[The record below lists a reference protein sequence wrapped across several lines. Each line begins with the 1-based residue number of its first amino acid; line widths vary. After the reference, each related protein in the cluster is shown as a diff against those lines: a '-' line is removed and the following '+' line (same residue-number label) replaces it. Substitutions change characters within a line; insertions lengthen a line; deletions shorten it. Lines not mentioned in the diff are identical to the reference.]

1 MLRARKLTCPP
12 VRWCRL
18 SALSLPL
25 LLAACATQPLSLPQ
39 EPAAATV
46 SPTSVVLFISDGA
59 SFETWNLAGYWARGE
74 RDGAPWSD
82 WPIQLGMTTYPL
94 NTSETP
100 IMDAIPRVSYDP
112 ALAWS
117 TAPVPPDETRFPAIV
132 PGAPDMVYPS
142 PIAGYQWLR
151 QNYTDSAAGA
161 TALATGVK
169 TFNNA
174 IAVDNFGRKLRIV
187 TDDARDA
194 GLATGVVT
202 SVPFSH
208 ATPAAFAAHSLDR
221 DDYHGIARQMIF
233 GERLDVIAGAGHPYH
248 DHDGRRRETPDY
260 LGRVAEYLWVGAEE
274 WEALETGSAPRRLFD
289 THSDI
294 QALADG
300 SLTLSEPWI
309 AVAPVNA
316 ALQLLRNRAVAG
328 RDPSKLSGVAF
339 TPDMPDL
346 ATLSLAALN
355 HLEQNPL
362 GFFLM
367 IEGGAV
373 DWAAHLNSTPLLIE
387 EQLDFEAAVAAT
399 LDWLRQRNRL
409 DSTLLIVA
417 TDHGNGLP
425 LGPDSDTIPWQAIEN
440 PGQGRLPEVRWHS
453 NNHTNEITRL
463 WATGP
468 GSECLD
474 GFVVGIDSG
483 LRDIIGHN
491 DDGRYIDNTAIAPV
505 IRAAFEGG
513 PCPVPTGNRH

>member
-1 MLRARKLTCPP
+1 MVRARQLPCPS
-12 VRWCRL
+12 VRWSWL
-18 SALSLPL
+18 SILALPL
-25 LLAACATQPLSLPQ
+25 LLAACATQPLPLPQ
-39 EPAAATV
+39 ETAAAPG

-59 SFETWNLAGYWARGE
+59 SFETWNLAGYWAHGE
-74 RDGAPWSD
+74 RDVAPWSD
-82 WPIQLGMTTYPL
+82 WPIQFGMTTYPL
-94 NTSETP
+94 NTSQTP
-100 IMDAIPRVSYDP
+100 TMDDIPRVSYDP
-112 ALAWS
+112 ELAWA
-117 TAPVPPDETRFPAIV
+117 TAPVPPDETRFPAVV

-142 PIAGYQWLR
+142 PIAGYQWTR
-151 QNYTDSAAGA
+151 QNYTDSAAGG

-174 IAVDNFGRKLRIV
+174 VAVDNFGRNLRIV

-194 GLATGVVT
+194 SLATGVVT

-208 ATPAAFAAHSLDR
+208 ATPATFAAHSIDR

-233 GERLDVIAGAGHPYH
+233 GQRLDVIAGAGHPDY

-260 LGRVAEYLWVGAEE
+260 TERTSQYLWVGPEE
-274 WEALETGSAPRRLFD
+274 WAALRTGAAPRLLFD
-289 THSDI
+289 SNSEI

-300 SLTLSEPWI
+300 RLSVAEPWI

-316 ALQLLRNRAVAG
+316 TLQMLRSPAVAG
-328 RDPSKLSGVAF
+328 ADPANPSGMAF
-339 TPDMPDL
+339 TPDLPDL
-346 ATLSLAALN
+346 PTLSLAALN

-373 DWAAHLNSTPLLIE
+373 DWAAHANATGLLIE

-399 LDWLRQRNRL
+399 LDWLRQRDRL

-425 LGPDSDTIPWQAIEN
+425 LGPESDTIAWQAIEN
-440 PGQGRLPEVRWHS
+440 PGQGQLPEVRWHS

-474 GFVVGIDSG
+474 AFVVGVDPG

-491 DDGRYIDNTAIAPV
+491 VDGRYIDNTAIAPV
-505 IRAAFEGG
+505 IRAAFEGR
-513 PCPVPTGNRH
+513 PCPMPGM